1 MNKWMFL
8 ALSFFS
14 VFAFAAPEKI
24 RIGTEWILPYTGM
37 AEMGRPTGYIYDI
50 LEEIAKKYHY
60 KFEYVEI
67 PAMRQASSVQK
78 NEIDYAILPGYVIRY
93 LPNVDI
99 VETPFGVSYAGAL
112 TMGKT
117 RLESLYDLSDLAGKT
132 IIFSYM
138 GPETDDFRES
148 VQDETQSG
156 KKTELVEIS
165 GADISQR
172 MILMMKTKR
181 ADVALGDFNVLRY
194 SAAQTKGTLVHVIPA
209 SFAGFGSVVMFSKK
223 NKAGFRKLDK
233 EVAEW
238 FENARKSGRLKQILK
253 KYNLMDWE
261 NLLPY

>member
-1 MNKWMFL
+1 MTKWMFM
-8 ALSFFS
+8 ALSLFS
-14 VFAFAAPEKI
+14 VAAVAVPEKV
-24 RIGTEWILPYTGM
+24 RIGTEWGLPYTGM
-37 AEMGRPTGYIYDI
+37 TEKGHPTGYIFDI
-50 LEEIAKKYHY
+50 LEEIGKKYNY

-67 PAMRQASSVQK
+67 PAMRQAASLQK
-78 NEIDYAILPGYVIRY
+78 NEIDYAILPVYVIRY

-99 VETPFGVSYAGAL
+99 AETPFGMTYAGAL

-117 RLESLYDLSDLAGKT
+117 RLESLYDLSDLSGKT

-138 GPETDDFRES
+138 GPDTEDLRES
-148 VQDETQSG
+148 VQDETQTG

-165 GADISQR
+165 GTDISQR

-181 ADVALGDFNVLRY
+181 GDVALGDFNVLRY
-194 SAAQTKGTLVHVIPA
+194 SAAQTKDGQAHVIPA

-223 NKAGFRKLDK
+223 KKKGFHKLDK
-233 EVAEW
+233 EITEW